1 MSLDLQRVC
10 RLCQGAP
17 PHPTIKTLRANFLNV
32 PVLKEKALDW
42 ALKVPYD
49 VRDEAAR
56 DFMKAVESNQAKQQ
70 EKPDHHFGFRFRSR
84 KMSSQETINI
94 LGKHTRWD
102 PATPD
107 KLSFFIFA
115 FSDPLQLAEALPA
128 HCFVEIPGTTA
139 PSPDQE
145 KTGDW
150 FLCLPL
156 PLSHH
161 YPRTTPLSIVPLL
174 PLTPRRG
181 RL

>member
-1 MSLDLQRVC
+1 
-10 RLCQGAP
+10 
-17 PHPTIKTLRANFLNV
+17 
-32 PVLKEKALDW
+32 
-42 ALKVPYD
+42 
-49 VRDEAAR
+49 
-56 DFMKAVESNQAKQQ
+56 MKAVESNQAKQQ

-139 PSPDQE
+139 LLRLTRRRLGTGSSACRFPSA
-145 KTGDW
+145 T
-150 FLCLPL
+150 
-156 PLSHH
+156 
-161 YPRTTPLSIVPLL
+161 TTPALL
-174 PLTPRRG
+174 L
-181 RL
+181 